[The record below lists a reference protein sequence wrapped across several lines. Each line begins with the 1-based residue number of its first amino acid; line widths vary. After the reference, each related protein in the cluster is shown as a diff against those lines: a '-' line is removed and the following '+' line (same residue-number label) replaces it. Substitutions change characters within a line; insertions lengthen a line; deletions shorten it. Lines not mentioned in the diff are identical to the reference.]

1 VYVLSVLFVV
11 LGALILVFGN
21 IAVGGGMLL
30 LGLWFAQLAHME
42 AVVKRLNE
50 LIYLVGLLAPKG
62 GVNPHETKARPEDK

>member
-1 VYVLSVLFVV
+1 
-11 LGALILVFGN
+11 
-21 IAVGGGMLL
+21 MLL